1 MASFAFTG
9 NILGEATNPLG
20 NNLLEAMRH
29 QIFAAY
35 DHQNH
40 RVLACLNSWRAPRL

>member
-20 NNLLEAMRH
+20 NNFLEAMRQVD
-29 QIFAAY
+29 QIKPGMTATAVG
-35 DHQNH
+35 
-40 RVLACLNSWRAPRL
+40 RPRP

>member
-9 NILGEATNPLG
+9 NILGEATNPFG

-29 QIFAAY
+29 TFYNELQA
-35 DHQNH
+35 D
-40 RVLACLNSWRAPRL
+40 RVSPSSVAQRS

>member
-9 NILGEATNPLG
+9 NILGEATNPIG

-29 QIFAAY
+29 LERHIKL
-35 DHQNH
+35 
-40 RVLACLNSWRAPRL
+40 LA